1 MEMKKLLKKF
11 LAASVAASFAL
22 NSAMG
27 AVAAEGKD
35 TAQSGLDT
43 VIESATVLEDV
54 DASQEET
61 AASEEE
67 TTAPVQTEE
76 TAASTEAEETVASA
90 QTEETTAST
99 EATQAED
106 ASSEEAKKEMGYV
119 QFEGL
124 DAYTNVELGTT
135 VNLMEEFHGNVPEG
149 QEFAGWTLNGGTTVY
164 APGSE
169 FTFTKDLA
177 ADLGTNEDG
186 VHGYLFSFKASFV
199 EEHKEVYYV
208 QFEGIDA
215 YTEVELGTT
224 VELMSNFHGKV
235 EEGQKFAGWTLDGET
250 VYAPGSEFT
259 FTKDLAAD
267 LGTDEDGAHG
277 YLFSFK
283 ASFVEEHE
291 EVYYV
296 QFEGIDAYT
305 EVELGTTVELM
316 SNFHGKVEEGQKFAG
331 WTLDGETVYAPGS
344 EFTFIKDL
352 AADLGTDEDGAH
364 GYLFSFKASFV
375 EEHEEVYY
383 VQFEGIDAY
392 TEVELGTTV
401 ELMSNF
407 HGKVEEGQK
416 FAGWTLDGETV
427 YAPGSEFTFTKDL
440 AADLGTNEDGAH
452 GYLFSFKASF
462 VEEHEEVYYVQF
474 EGIDAYTEVE
484 LGTTVELMSNFH
496 GKVEEGQKFAGWTL
510 DGETVY
516 APGSEFTFTKDLA
529 ADLGTN
535 EDGVHGYLFSFKA
548 SFVEEHEE
556 VYYVQFEGID
566 AYTEV
571 ELGTTVELMSNFHG
585 KVEEGQ

>member
-27 AVAAEGKD
+27 AVVAEGKD

-177 ADLGTNEDG
+177 ADLGTDEDG

-267 LGTDEDGAHG
+267 LGT
-277 YLFSFK
+277 
-283 ASFVEEHE
+283 
-291 EVYYV
+291 
-296 QFEGIDAYT
+296 
-305 EVELGTTVELM
+305 
-316 SNFHGKVEEGQKFAG
+316 
-331 WTLDGETVYAPGS
+331 
-344 EFTFIKDL
+344 
-352 AADLGTDEDGAH
+352 
-364 GYLFSFKASFV
+364 
-375 EEHEEVYY
+375 
-383 VQFEGIDAY
+383 
-392 TEVELGTTV
+392 
-401 ELMSNF
+401 
-407 HGKVEEGQK
+407 
-416 FAGWTLDGETV
+416 
-427 YAPGSEFTFTKDL
+427 
-440 AADLGTNEDGAH
+440 
-452 GYLFSFKASF
+452 
-462 VEEHEEVYYVQF
+462 
-474 EGIDAYTEVE
+474 
-484 LGTTVELMSNFH
+484 
-496 GKVEEGQKFAGWTL
+496 
-510 DGETVY
+510 
-516 APGSEFTFTKDLA
+516 
-529 ADLGTN
+529 N

-548 SFVEEHEE
+548 SFVDAEAPETEAPQTEAPQTEAPQTEAPQTEAPQTEAPQTEAPQTEAPQTEAPQTEEETETETDEE
-556 VYYVQFEGID
+556 VKPAPGDDGKDENGKGDDSAKKADQTEAVKTGDNTMIMPYVISLLAAAAVFAVILLKRRKS
-566 AYTEV
+566 V
-571 ELGTTVELMSNFHG
+571 R
-585 KVEEGQ
+585 

>member
-177 ADLGTNEDG
+177 ADLGTDEDG

-305 EVELGTTVELM
+305 EIELGTTV
-316 SNFHGKVEEGQKFAG
+316 K
-331 WTLDGETVYAPGS
+331 
-344 EFTFIKDL
+344 
-352 AADLGTDEDGAH
+352 
-364 GYLFSFKASFV
+364 
-375 EEHEEVYY
+375 
-383 VQFEGIDAY
+383 
-392 TEVELGTTV
+392 
-401 ELMSNF
+401 
-407 HGKVEEGQK
+407 
-416 FAGWTLDGETV
+416 
-427 YAPGSEFTFTKDL
+427 
-440 AADLGTNEDGAH
+440 
-452 GYLFSFKASF
+452 
-462 VEEHEEVYYVQF
+462 
-474 EGIDAYTEVE
+474 
-484 LGTTVELMSNFH
+484 LMSNFH

-548 SFVEEHEE
+548 SFVDAEAPETEAPQTEAPQTEAPQTEAPQTEAPQTEEETETETDEE
-556 VYYVQFEGID
+556 VKPAPGDDGKDENGKGDDSAKKADQTEAVKTGDNTMIMPYVISLLAAAAVFAVILLKRRKS
-566 AYTEV
+566 V
-571 ELGTTVELMSNFHG
+571 R
-585 KVEEGQ
+585 